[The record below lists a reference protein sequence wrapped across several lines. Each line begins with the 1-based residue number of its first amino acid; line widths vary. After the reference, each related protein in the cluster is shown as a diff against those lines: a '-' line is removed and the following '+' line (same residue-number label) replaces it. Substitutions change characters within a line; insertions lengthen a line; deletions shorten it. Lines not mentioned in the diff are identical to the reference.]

1 MLQNSKY
8 IPWVATTF
16 ASLKAATLLQ
26 VVSSLPIVSGLVNL
40 LLGGFIGHMREV
52 HYKYSA
58 DRVDRR
64 LATQTDRPDIWSLV
78 LRKGENA
85 LSLDEMHS
93 NADLFMIAGT
103 ETTASVL
110 SGLVYFLLLNP
121 EKMETLKE
129 EIRGAFKSRQDI
141 NMGSLSQLK
150 YLQACIEEAL
160 RLYPPAPTG
169 LPRLT
174 PPGGTAIC
182 GEWVPE
188 KASRDGD
195 RHASYLS

>member
-40 LLGGFIGHMREV
+40 LLGGYIGHMREV

-93 NADLFMIAGT
+93 NGDLFMIAGT

-110 SGLVYFLLLNP
+110 SGLVYFL
-121 EKMETLKE
+121 
-129 EIRGAFKSRQDI
+129 
-141 NMGSLSQLK
+141 
-150 YLQACIEEAL
+150 
-160 RLYPPAPTG
+160 
-169 LPRLT
+169 
-174 PPGGTAIC
+174 
-182 GEWVPE
+182 
-188 KASRDGD
+188 
-195 RHASYLS
+195 